1 MGPDVADKQ
10 GRQSLVL
17 TNCDDAV
24 TALSQLLQQG
34 YDTAALFGTDS
45 YPVPPALI
53 AIAGEALSRPAD
65 LKVALSGFL
74 DGIPDGLALL
84 NRDRTILWHNRPF
97 QELTGNSSSQVGV
110 PLLDAVRA
118 QDLEDGD
125 LVRLPLPAD
134 TTSFQRVTIRVA
146 DRRWIGLRVARC
158 CLRGTTLDVQ
168 DSIAV
173 TVRDLSLEM
182 AERQKQMAIYNAGLE
197 LGNLT
202 AEEVTG
208 MEPEERLILLKENIL
223 QSTQEILGYDTFEI
237 RLLDRETGELRPLLE
252 FGMDPVAT
260 NRVLYARPEGNG
272 VTGFVASS
280 GQSYLCSDTGSD
292 PLYLCGAASSRSSLT
307 IPLMLA
313 DSVLGTFNVESPGS
327 LAFDHRDLEFLQLF
341 GRVIANAL
349 NQLQLLAAE
358 KATTVT
364 ESSARMRREI
374 SEPTDEILSSATW
387 ILERYIGHE
396 PDVCERLQR
405 IVDLT
410 RQISG
415 QVDRASQ
422 TSQDVPML
430 APGMPKREP
439 RPALIG
445 KRILVIDG
453 DRSVREEAH
462 NLLGEMGCVV
472 EAVKTGAEGCSMVR
486 SHHYDVVLSDI
497 RLPDMNGYD
506 CFSSLRRINS
516 IVPIILLTGFG
527 YDPSHSIV
535 NARKEGLK
543 AVLYKPFRRG
553 QMLDEIEK
561 AVQPPP
567 PCD

>member
-1 MGPDVADKQ
+1 M
-10 GRQSLVL
+10 
-17 TNCDDAV
+17 
-24 TALSQLLQQG
+24 
-34 YDTAALFGTDS
+34 
-45 YPVPPALI
+45 
-53 AIAGEALSRPAD
+53 
-65 LKVALSGFL
+65 
-74 DGIPDGLALL
+74 
-84 NRDRTILWHNRPF
+84 
-97 QELTGNSSSQVGV
+97 
-110 PLLDAVRA
+110 
-118 QDLEDGD
+118 
-125 LVRLPLPAD
+125 
-134 TTSFQRVTIRVA
+134 
-146 DRRWIGLRVARC
+146 
-158 CLRGTTLDVQ
+158 
-168 DSIAV
+168 
-173 TVRDLSLEM
+173 
-182 AERQKQMAIYNAGLE
+182 
-197 LGNLT
+197 
-202 AEEVTG
+202 
-208 MEPEERLILLKENIL
+208 
-223 QSTQEILGYDTFEI
+223 
-237 RLLDRETGELRPLLE
+237 
-252 FGMDPVAT
+252 
-260 NRVLYARPEGNG
+260 
-272 VTGFVASS
+272 
-280 GQSYLCSDTGSD
+280 
-292 PLYLCGAASSRSSLT
+292 
-307 IPLMLA
+307 
-313 DSVLGTFNVESPGS
+313 
-327 LAFDHRDLEFLQLF
+327 F